1 MGAGGKERG
10 KIIKIETAQITG
22 ICMKT
27 FVQIPE
33 KGNFVISSVK
43 LPLMVSKMDAA
54 LFGNPHKGKRFETAI
69 FCADEDLNV
78 DYGDIVFI
86 KQFKTWQEAV
96 ACHKKLRQT
105 VESKNEFF

>member
-1 MGAGGKERG
+1 M
-10 KIIKIETAQITG
+10 KIETAQIPG

-43 LPLMVSKMDAA
+43 LPLIVEEIDAA

-69 FCADEDLNV
+69 FSASEDLDT
-78 DYGDIVFI
+78 DYGDVIFI
-86 KQFKTWQEAV
+86 EQFKTWQEAV

-105 VESKNEFF
+105 VESKKEFF

>member
-1 MGAGGKERG
+1 M
-10 KIIKIETAQITG
+10 KIETVQIPG

-43 LPLMVSKMDAA
+43 IPQMVMKMNKV

-69 FCADEDLNV
+69 FSAGEDLDT
-78 DYGDIVFI
+78 DYGDMIFI
-86 KQFKTWQEAV
+86 EQFKTWQEAV

-105 VESKNEFF
+105 VESKKEFF

>member
-1 MGAGGKERG
+1 M
-10 KIIKIETAQITG
+10 KIETVQIPG

-43 LPLMVSKMDAA
+43 LPLIMSKIDAA

-69 FCADEDLNV
+69 FSAGEDLDT
-78 DYGDIVFI
+78 DYRDTIFI
-86 KQFKTWQEAV
+86 QQFKTWQEAV